1 MRTKLLSKLM
11 LLLTMMFVGVGTT
24 WGATMTGTI
33 KFGTNDVKINSATVT
48 ANDDLNNS
56 WTITTVGTTSFTPQP
71 TYSQVGSSSKPA
83 TSITF
88 TTTLPASQTI
98 TSMSA
103 KFGGF
108 KGTAGTIALKV
119 GDTTVGTGS
128 LNGSNN
134 VTVNS
139 TSSATGTVLTVTV
152 TGISKGVACY
162 NISYSYEDENG
173 TPVMETVATPTFSP
187 EAGSVASGTVVT
199 ISSTTAGATIHYT
212 TDGTEPTPN
221 STQGNS
227 VTINS
232 TTTVKA
238 IAVKSGMNNSE
249 VATAVY
255 TVPAVT
261 VSGLAVDFEVS
272 TLESYVD
279 WTFENIGTG
288 NTAIDAHGGSKYGA
302 NINENDNG
310 VTSASITTKNKVALP
325 DVLKFYIS
333 KVSNNT
339 TASSWIVQ
347 VSTDGEAWTDVKTI
361 DAKSMSKGEWVENE
375 VSLSS
380 YSNVYVRIA
389 YSGSNAIRAIDDISL
404 SEVTGVATPTF
415 SVVEGEYFAAQS
427 VTISCATSGAAIYYT
442 TDGTA
447 PSAQSTLYTGPITL
461 STTTTLKAIAIKN
474 GESSAVASATY
485 TFPTILDNLAAL
497 AAKTEEG
504 TYYVNLTNAIVTY
517 VVGTTAYIE
526 DASAGMYLYKCA
538 GDLAVGDK
546 ITGRANVEYKVYNGL
561 PELTSFSLVEGYT
574 KTEGNTVTPTE
585 VTIAQ
590 LTANPASYLSRYVK
604 ITDATVTA
612 AFTNKTATISQNGS
626 SINLR
631 NQNSQVTLVANP
643 GSVVDVEGHGS
654 IYNNAAQ
661 VALWA
666 QDQITVKEVVKVDP
680 EVSFA
685 HETVIVKEDWSY
697 LNEITA
703 PADLSFTYSSSDEDV
718 ALVAND
724 GSVTGV
730 VAGTAEITVS
740 WEATALYKAGSATYT
755 VEVVAELPTFELVT
769 DASTLKAGDEILI
782 AYVDNDTETYMAL
795 STTQNPNNRKATAN
809 VSLTE
814 DGMLEA
820 GFDAQVITLEVD
832 EESST
837 FLFNVGDGYLYAASS
852 DKNWLR
858 TEETA
863 DNNAKATIAIEN
875 DTATII
881 FQGENT
887 RNHLRYND
895 NSGSPI
901 FSCYAESSSVQTLPM
916 IFRKVVDELPG
927 DVNFDGE
934 VNFEDVEVLVSLIL
948 YKDAGD
954 SCDVNKDGQV
964 SLADVT
970 ALVNILRQLN
980 Q

>member
-33 KFGTNDVKINSATVT
+33 RFGNNNVKINAASVT
-48 ANDDLNNS
+48 GNDDLNNS
-56 WTITTVGTTSFTPQP
+56 WTITTEGTTSFTQAAD
-71 TYSQVGSSSKPA
+71 YSQVGSANKPA

-103 KFGGF
+103 TFGGF
-108 KGTAGTIALKV
+108 SGTAGTITLKV
-119 GDTTVGTGS
+119 GNTTVGTGS
-128 LNGSNN
+128 LNGRNN

-199 ISSTTAGATIHYT
+199 ISSTTAGATIYYT
-212 TDGTEPTPN
+212 TNGDNPTTN
-221 STQGNS
+221 STQGTS
-227 VTINS
+227 VTINEE
-232 TTTVKA
+232 TTIKA
-238 IAVKSGMNNSE
+238 IAVKSGMNNSA
-249 VATAVY
+249 VATATYTIAKPKMEEIDLRGITTPLVFNAGDFTASGSGYGSYDNVVY
-255 TVPAVT
+255 TGDNDVEYAGWTLENVMHANNNMQMRKSDGKVTMPKILTDNGFTITVVATTNSVT
-261 VSGLAVDFEVS
+261 VSDGVNSGTNELAVNSASADI
-272 TLESYVD
+272 TIA
-279 WTFENIGTG
+279 T
-288 NTAIDAHGGSKYGA
+288 GSKYA
-302 NINENDNG
+302 VISTITITPND
-310 VTSASITTKNKVALP
+310 ASILVA
-325 DVLKFYIS
+325 
-333 KVSNNT
+333 
-339 TASSWIVQ
+339 
-347 VSTDGEAWTDVKTI
+347 
-361 DAKSMSKGEWVENE
+361 
-375 VSLSS
+375 
-380 YSNVYVRIA
+380 
-389 YSGSNAIRAIDDISL
+389 
-404 SEVTGVATPTF
+404 PTF
-415 SVVEGEYFAAQS
+415 SVAEGDYFTAQN
-427 VTISCATSGAAIYYT
+427 VAISCTTSGAVIYYT
-442 TDGTA
+442 TDGTD
-447 PSAQSTLYTGPITL
+447 PTAQSTRYTGPITL
-461 STTTTLKAIAIKN
+461 STTTTLKAIAVKN
-474 GESSAVASATY
+474 GESSEVVSATY
-485 TFPTILDNLAAL
+485 TFPTVYANLAAL
-497 AAKTEEG
+497 AAETTAG
-504 TYYVNLTNAIVTY
+504 TYYVDLTNAIVTY
-517 VVGTTAYIE
+517 VVGKNVYME
-526 DASAGMYLYKCA
+526 DATGAIYIYNVANHG
-538 GDLAVGDK
+538 LAVGDK

-561 PELTSFSLVEGYT
+561 PELTSFSLMEGYT
-574 KTEGNTVTPTE
+574 KTEDNTVTPTN

-643 GSVVDVEGHGS
+643 GSIVDVVGHGS

-685 HETVIVKEDWSY
+685 HEKVIVKEDWSY

-740 WEATALYKAGSATYT
+740 WEATALYNAGSATYT

-769 DASTLKAGDEILI
+769 DASTLNAGDEILI
-782 AYVDNDTETYMAL
+782 AYVDEETETCMAL
-795 STTQNPNNRKATAN
+795 STTQNPNNRKATSN
-809 VSLTE
+809 VALIE
-814 DGMLEA
+814 HGILEA
-820 GFDAQVITLEVD
+820 GFDAQIITLETGA
-832 EESST
+832 EST
-837 FLFNVGDGYLYAASS
+837 FLFNVGNGYLYAASS
-852 DKNWLR
+852 GSNWLR
-858 TEETA
+858 TEQEA
-863 DNNAKATIAIEN
+863 DDNANATIVIKN

-881 FQGENT
+881 FQGANT
-887 RNHLRYND
+887 RNHLRYNE
-895 NSGSPI
+895 NVQNEVSNPI
-901 FSCYAESSSVQTLPM
+901 FSCYAETSTVETLPM

-927 DVNFDGE
+927 DVNHDDE
-934 VNFEDVEVLVSLIL
+934 VNYEDVEVLVSLIL
-948 YKDAGD
+948 YEDTDDA
-954 SCDVNKDGQV
+954 CDVNKDGQV